1 MNTTDFYNQCCGNE
15 HGLTRKVI
23 QAVPDDGLD
32 WQPDPTSR
40 TARQLIG
47 HIIGHEQ
54 DVIELLDDRVI
65 HHRNVVP
72 FGSIAEALEIYDA
85 ACAEVEEKA
94 SSADGETWGCTSQ
107 FLVGDHVAWEASA
120 GEVAWGMLFDSIH
133 HRGQL
138 STYLRPL
145 GAKVPAMYGPSA
157 DDDGSGAA

>member
-1 MNTTDFYNQCCGNE
+1 
-15 HGLTRKVI
+15 
-23 QAVPDDGLD
+23 
-32 WQPDPTSR
+32 
-40 TARQLIG
+40 
-47 HIIGHEQ
+47 
-54 DVIELLDDRVI
+54 VI

-94 SSADGETWGCTSQ
+94 SSADGETWGHTSQ

-157 DDDGSGAA
+157 DGDGSGAA